1 MRKNMGFSSVNICGA
16 LVILVHICHRSIFLP
31 VCTTK
36 SYSPLRMHFQ
46 FEFWLEKTKMP
57 FKWSK
62 RVYPTLN
69 ICNSM
74 HFQRVTT
81 NVPEFV
87 DPFLSLSDLLF
98 AMQQPRQ
105 IQISPQH
112 RSNRTPLLRV
122 RFEMPGTNHCCAI

>member
-1 MRKNMGFSSVNICGA
+1 
-16 LVILVHICHRSIFLP
+16 
-31 VCTTK
+31 
-36 SYSPLRMHFQ
+36 MHFQ

-87 DPFLSLSDLLF
+87 DPFLSLSDLLVRH
-98 AMQQPRQ
+98 AAT
-105 IQISPQH
+105 STN
-112 RSNRTPLLRV
+112 SNFPATP
-122 RFEMPGTNHCCAI
+122 FK